1 MSTSH
6 RPTFYPAVGGTS
18 QGGNL
23 ATIPTS
29 RVSAR
34 DLPSQGTLKRR
45 RLVEPNIASGKNAI
59 STTSSV
65 IDKAPSL
72 ASLIQLDEKLAA
84 YAGQDRDIDIKS
96 EGEFD
101 SSESDDDDDEKVKE
115 EEEDDDSSSEDEEI
129 QLQREL
135 EALKREREEARIKAE
150 SKTLLEKVAE
160 NIAETKVGKSWED
173 EAVFKVNVKEV
184 RNEKPR
190 FINDSVR
197 SQFHSRFLRKYIQ

>member
-6 RPTFYPAVGGTS
+6 RPTFYPAVGGSS

-23 ATIPTS
+23 ATLPTS
-29 RVSAR
+29 RQSAR

-45 RLVEPNIASGKNAI
+45 RVHDPIYGPIRTPA
-59 STTSSV
+59 TSVTASV

-72 ASLIQLDEKLAA
+72 ASLIQLDEKLAEA
-84 YAGQDRDIDIKS
+84 YADKDQDIAIKS
-96 EGEFD
+96 ED
-101 SSESDDDDDEKVKE
+101 SEGDSDEDKEESSDDD
-115 EEEDDDSSSEDEEI
+115 SSEDEEE
-129 QLQREL
+129 LLRREL
-135 EALKREREEARIKAE
+135 DALKREKEEARL
-150 SKTLLEKVAE
+150 KTEEKSLLEKVAE
-160 NIAETKVGKSWED
+160 NMAETKVVKSWED

>member
-29 RVSAR
+29 RQSAR

-45 RLVEPNIASGKNAI
+45 RLVEPSHIASKNAI
-59 STTSSV
+59 STTSSI

-84 YAGQDRDIDIKS
+84 YADQDRDIDIKS

-101 SSESDDDDDEKVKE
+101 SDDDSEGEDEEKVK
-115 EEEDDDSSSEDEEI
+115 EEDDDSSSEDEEV

-135 EALKREREEARIKAE
+135 EALKREREQARVKAE

-197 SQFHSRFLRKYIQ
+197 SQFHSRFLRKYVQ